1 MTGIR
6 SIPYQKERK
15 VHGLLVHDN
24 SIWQEI
30 TRKDFGGGE
39 VHRIDIDIEEKID
52 HIDVPDPEIHG
63 MTYHDDTIWFCCSR
77 THKVCTIPLP

>member
-15 VHGLLVHDN
+15 GHGLFVHYN
-24 SIWQEI
+24 SIWQGI

-39 VHRIDIDIEEKID
+39 VHRIGIDIEEKID

-63 MTYHDDTIWFCCSR
+63 MMYHDDKIWFCCSR